1 MKKLTKTLIA
11 SCVLAMMGTA
21 LIGCGSTKKKYAINI
36 TFWHTMGQTLQG
48 LLNRFITEFQAENP
62 DIGIEHAAQG
72 GYDDLEEKLSAAIPA
87 GTTPTMAY
95 CYPDHVAEYMESN
108 AVLQLD
114 DFVNSEELGFTENDG
129 LVSDIIPTYWQEGQ
143 EYKKTGIYSVPYSK
157 STEIM
162 FYNKTVFEDAA
173 HHASGQ
179 PYKVP
184 TTWEEMEQLMIE
196 AKGDYPDKIV
206 LGYDSDANM
215 FITLCEQYGIPYT
228 SLNKETGVGSADF
241 NNPAAKAMVTKLV
254 DWVDKGYLTT
264 QALSSGAYTSTQ
276 FKEGSLL
283 MSIGS
288 TGGTSYN
295 YGENF
300 EIGLAELPA
309 PDETNPFDFGGTL
322 PKTNHIIMQGPS
334 ICFFK
339 KSTKAEREAA
349 WKFYKFI
356 VKTMNSASWS
366 VKSGYSPIR
375 QSSFDSEAMQN
386 YLADPDQ
393 EGADKLIQ
401 SVVSRYDELT
411 SRYYVSPAFHGSSTA
426 RNQVDGIL
434 ANVAL
439 GTKTLDAAFAD
450 AYSRTVFAI
459 NG

>member
-1 MKKLTKTLIA
+1 MKKLTKTLMA
-11 SCVLAMMGTA
+11 TCALAMLSTAMMG
-21 LIGCGSTKKKYAINI
+21 CNNTKKYDINI
-36 TFWHTMGQTLQG
+36 TFWHTMGQNLQG
-48 LLNRFITEFQAENP
+48 LLDRFITEFQAENP
-62 DIGIEHAAQG
+62 TIGITHAAQG

-108 AVLQLD
+108 AILQLD
-114 DFVNSEELGFTENDG
+114 EFIESETLGFTEDEG
-129 LVSDIIPTYWQEGQ
+129 LVDDIISTYWQEGQ
-143 EYKKTGIYSVPYSK
+143 EYKKPGVFSVPYSK
-157 STEIM
+157 STEIL
-162 FYNKTVFEDAA
+162 FYNETIFKDKE

-179 PYKVP
+179 EYAVP
-184 TTWEEMEQLMIE
+184 ATWEAMEKLMEE
-196 AKGDYPDKIV
+196 AKADYPDKTI

-241 NNPAAKAMVTKLV
+241 NNAAAKAMVTKLV
-254 DWVDKGYLTT
+254 DWVSKGYLTT

-295 YGENF
+295 YSSNF
-300 EIGLAELPA
+300 DIGLAEVPA
-309 PDETNPFDFGGTL
+309 PDMEHPFDFGGTL
-322 PKTNHIIMQGPS
+322 EKTNHIIMQGPS

-339 KSTKAEREAA
+339 KSTQAEREAA

-356 VKTMNSASWS
+356 VKAMNSASWS

-375 QSSFDSEAMQN
+375 QSSFESDAMKD
-386 YLADPDQ
+386 YLADTTIKGSD
-393 EGADKLIQ
+393 GLIRD
-401 SVVSRYDELT
+401 VVSRYDELT
-411 SRYYVSPAFHGSSTA
+411 TRYYVSPAFHGSSTA

-439 GTKTLDAAFAD
+439 GTKDLNTAFAD

>member
-1 MKKLTKTLIA
+1 MKKLAKTLVA
-11 SCVLAMMGTA
+11 TCALAMLGTSM
-21 LIGCGSTKKKYAINI
+21 IGCNTKKYAINI

-48 LLNRFITEFQAENP
+48 LLNRYIEEFQKENP
-62 DIGIEHAAQG
+62 DVGITHAAQG
-72 GYDDLEEKLSAAIPA
+72 GYPDLEEKLSAAIPA

-108 AVLQLD
+108 AILQLD
-114 DFVNSEELGFTENDG
+114 DFVNDEALGFTEEDG
-129 LVSDIIPTYWQEGQ
+129 LVDDIIPTYWQEGQ
-143 EYKKTGIYSVPYSK
+143 EYKKTGIFSVPYSK

-162 FYNKTVFEDAA
+162 FYNKTVFDDAA
-173 HHASGQ
+173 HHASGKAYEI
-179 PYKVP
+179 PA
-184 TTWEEMEQLMIE
+184 TWEGLEELMAE
-196 AKGDYPDKIV
+196 AKADYPDKTI

-228 SLNKETGVGSADF
+228 SLNKETGMGSADY
-241 NNPAAKAMVTKLV
+241 NNAAAKAMITKLV

-264 QALSSGAYTSTQ
+264 QALSGGAYTSTQ
-276 FKEGSLL
+276 FKDGNLL

-295 YGENF
+295 YSANF
-300 EIGLAELPA
+300 DIGLAELPA
-309 PDETNPFDFGGTL
+309 PDAEHPFEFGGTL
-322 PKTNHIIMQGPS
+322 TRNNHIIMQGPS

-339 KSTKAEREAA
+339 KSTQAEREAA

-356 VKTMNSASWS
+356 TRAMNSASWS

-375 QSSFDSEAMQN
+375 QSSFDSEAMQD
-386 YLADPDQ
+386 YLAG
-393 EGADKLIQ
+393 EEKGADGLIQ
-401 SVVSRYDELT
+401 RVVGQYGSLST
-411 SRYYVSPAFHGSSTA
+411 RYYVSPAFHGSSTA

-450 AYSRTVFAI
+450 AYSRTMFAI

>member
-11 SCVLAMMGTA
+11 TCALAMLGTA
-21 LIGCGSTKKKYAINI
+21 MVGCNTKKYAINI

-48 LLNRFITEFQAENP
+48 VLDRFIKEFQEENP
-62 DIGIEHAAQG
+62 DVGITHAAQG

-108 AVLQLD
+108 AILQLD
-114 DFVNSEELGFTENDG
+114 DFVNDEVLGFSEEDG
-129 LVSDIIPTYWQEGQ
+129 LVDDIIPTYWQEGQ
-143 EYKKTGIYSVPYSK
+143 EYKKEGIFSVPYSK
-157 STEIM
+157 STEIL
-162 FYNKTVFEDAA
+162 FYNKDVFEDAA

-179 PYKVP
+179 AYEVP
-184 TTWEEMEQLMIE
+184 TTWEAMEALMAE
-196 AKGDYPDKIV
+196 AKADYPDKIV

-241 NNPAAKAMVTKLV
+241 NNAAAKAMMTKLV

-264 QALSSGAYTSTQ
+264 QGLSSGAYTSTQ

-295 YGENF
+295 YDKNF
-300 EIGLAELPA
+300 QIGLAQLPA
-309 PDETNPFDFGGTL
+309 PDTEHPFDFGGTL

-339 KSTKAEREAA
+339 KSTQAEREAA

-356 VKTMNSASWS
+356 VKSMNTASWC

-375 QSSFDSEAMQN
+375 QSSFDSDAMKD
-386 YLADPDQ
+386 YLAETQ
-393 EGADKLIQ
+393 TGADELIQ
-401 SVVSRYDELT
+401 RVVARYDEL
-411 SRYYVSPAFHGSSTA
+411 SARYYVSPAFHGSSTA
-426 RNQVDGIL
+426 RKQVDGIL
-434 ANVAL
+434 SNVAL
-439 GTKTLDAAFAD
+439 GTKSLDAAFAD
-450 AYSRTVFAI
+450 AYSRTMFAI